1 MRVAF
6 FLWSLS
12 EGKGG
17 AERAGAELA
26 NHLCRNGHEA
36 IVFMNGMEALRTSY
50 PLLPQV
56 RREYNSTAL
65 LTSREGQA
73 ELRRQLRAH
82 DPDVFVV
89 MASTST
95 MLAGVGMAAGTG
107 VPLVIS
113 ERSDPAVVELE
124 RWNRPDRQSVF
135 SGAERIHLLLER
147 YRGSLLPCL
156 RDRVRIIPN
165 ACAMPEYKPPEP
177 REGGEGRPPAIVAVG
192 RLVDGIKQH
201 SMLIEAFALLHAEF
215 PHWRLQIWGE
225 GRDRACLEKKIAG
238 LGLTERIFL
247 RGQHDDIEQAYKE
260 GLIFCHPSRFEG
272 FPNAVI
278 EAMRHSL
285 PVVGLSACSALR
297 EIVSP
302 DQGILALE
310 STADSLAAALRP
322 LLADEALRRD
332 KGRAAAAPP
341 PLSARDSV
349 SSMGGTAL

>member
-113 ERSDPAVVELE
+113 ERSDPCRGGVGALE
-124 RWNRPDRQSVF
+124 QTGSPVGFFRRGTHTSAAGKIQRLPASLPARQGADYSQRLRHAGVQA
-135 SGAERIHLLLER
+135 SGAAGRRRRPALLPLWPWAVLWTASSSIPCLLKHLLCCMR
-147 YRGSLLPCL
+147 SFPTGGFRSGA
-156 RDRVRIIPN
+156 RV
-165 ACAMPEYKPPEP
+165 A
-177 REGGEGRPPAIVAVG
+177 
-192 RLVDGIKQH
+192 
-201 SMLIEAFALLHAEF
+201 
-215 PHWRLQIWGE
+215 
-225 GRDRACLEKKIAG
+225 
-238 LGLTERIFL
+238 T
-247 RGQHDDIEQAYKE
+247 
-260 GLIFCHPSRFEG
+260 
-272 FPNAVI
+272 
-278 EAMRHSL
+278 
-285 PVVGLSACSALR
+285 
-297 EIVSP
+297 
-302 DQGILALE
+302 
-310 STADSLAAALRP
+310 
-322 LLADEALRRD
+322 
-332 KGRAAAAPP
+332 GRAWKKRSPGWGLQRGFFCAA
-341 PLSARDSV
+341 
-349 SSMGGTAL
+349 SMTI